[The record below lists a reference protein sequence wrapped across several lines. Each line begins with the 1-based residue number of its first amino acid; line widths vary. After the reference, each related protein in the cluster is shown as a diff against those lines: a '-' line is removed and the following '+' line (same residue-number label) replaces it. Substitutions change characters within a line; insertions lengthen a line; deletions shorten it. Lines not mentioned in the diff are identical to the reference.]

1 MRATRPASPHTDRV
15 LRAGLLT
22 ALFVAL
28 LWADQGSARPRD
40 FDRSALEATV
50 AAHFAADGGTTAV
63 VHVSLPYRLLVFK
76 RDGERYASRLRVSV
90 VAKAGGER
98 VGGGF
103 AQVEV
108 VTADYADT
116 RTDERIRCAVDV
128 PLSVQSELE
137 LEVRATIAGTSRTWE
152 RDLRFDPGAVGDVPY
167 HFTGFHWNL
176 VAGEEGYMVGAD
188 TDTLSAVLTLAAHP
202 LRDEGSARA
211 DLQVLVRNPQ
221 DQERILHEERLTR
234 ASADTLVVRVRVP
247 VSRMPFGPL
256 VLTARVTADDG
267 AALELTPGRDFVNLA
282 VPFGDEAAWRR
293 HVGWLETIVDADG
306 RRVLAGTSPAGRP
319 AAWRRIWDQRPVEA
333 SPTETEHLL
342 RIVTADRRFGRF
354 GRGALSDQ
362 GRVLIHHGEPDRV
375 ETVEMDASYP
385 GTWQIWY
392 YRALG
397 LLFRFYDAY
406 GLGDFRLYDTA
417 LY

>member
-1 MRATRPASPHTDRV
+1 MTALLV
-15 LRAGLLT
+15 GLLC
-22 ALFVAL
+22 AS
-28 LWADQGSARPRD
+28 QGVARPRD
-40 FDRSALEATV
+40 PDRGALEATV

-76 RDGERYASRLRVSV
+76 RDGGRYASKLRVSV
-90 VAKAGGER
+90 VAKAGRER

-103 AQVEV
+103 AEVEA
-108 VTADYADT
+108 VTAEYADT
-116 RTDERIRCAVDV
+116 RSDERIRCAVDV
-128 PLSVQSELE
+128 PLSVQSEIK
-137 LEVRATIAGTSRTWE
+137 LEVRATVAGTSRIWE

-221 DQERILHEERLTR
+221 DQERILRSQRLTR
-234 ASADTLVVRVRVP
+234 SSDDSLVVRVRVP
-247 VSRMPFGPL
+247 VSSLPFGL
-256 VLTARVTADDG
+256 LQLTARVTADDG
-267 AALELTPGRDFVNLA
+267 ASLELTPGRDFVNLA
-282 VPFGDEAAWRR
+282 VPFDDEGAWRR

-319 AAWRRIWDQRPVEA
+319 AAWRRIWDQRPAEA
-333 SPTETEHLL
+333 GPSETEHLL

-354 GRGALSDQ
+354 GRGSLSDQ
-362 GRVLIHHGEPDRV
+362 GRVLIHHGDPDRV
-375 ETVEMDASYP
+375 ETAEMDASYP